1 MELLIHSALP
11 SLANDLVFQVEK
23 VSGAD
28 HYYSDGMT
36 SGSFLKLIIHRKD
49 STTPIYFFSNGTYV
63 SLNRLTDDEKSILD
77 GWLATIKSK
86 KIEQEKH
93 SEKRHQK

>member
-1 MELLIHSALP
+1 MELLIQSALP

-28 HYYSDGMT
+28 HSYT
-36 SGSFLKLIIHRKD
+36 GSFLKLLLHRKD
-49 STTPIYFFSNGTYV
+49 TIIAIYFFKNGTYI
-63 SLNRLTDDEKSILD
+63 SPNILTDDEKSILD
-77 GWLATIKSK
+77 GWLETVRSK

-93 SEKRHQK
+93 YEKRHQS

>member
-1 MELLIHSALP
+1 MELLIQSALP
-11 SLANDLVFQVEK
+11 FLANDLEFQVEK

-28 HYYSDGMT
+28 HYYTDGMT
-36 SGSFLKLIIHRKD
+36 TGSFLKLILHRKD
-49 STTPIYFFSNGTYV
+49 STTPIYLFNNGTYI

-77 GWLATIKSK
+77 GWLETVRSK

-93 SEKRHQK
+93 YEKRHQS